1 MIKVII
7 SPSSHLNGA
16 LLETVATN
24 FIQNSALDSFGSL
37 EYHIKDVAF
46 ELETDVLEYLSYLGF
61 GSRHIKILF
70 IHPQPWKLFGEK

>member
-16 LLETVATN
+16 LLETVATD

-37 EYHIKDVAF
+37 KYHIKDVAF

-61 GSRHIKILF
+61 GSRHIEILF
-70 IHPQPWKLFGEK
+70 VHPQP